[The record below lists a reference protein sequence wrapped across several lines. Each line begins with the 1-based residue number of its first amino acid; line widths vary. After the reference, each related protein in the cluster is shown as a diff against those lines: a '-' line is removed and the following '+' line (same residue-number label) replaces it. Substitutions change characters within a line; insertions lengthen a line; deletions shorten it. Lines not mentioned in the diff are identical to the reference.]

1 MEQTQINKDLFPLN
15 ENATLSEIVKLTQE
29 WHEDLTYSNQK
40 EYSKLT
46 GAKIL
51 GHFPVY
57 VPKELIESFGIISV
71 AIYGGGEILEIS
83 HSEAYLGSFIC
94 SISKSTLEL
103 GLIGN
108 TKEFNCFVSP
118 YICDVARNLAG
129 IFERNFP
136 DMITHMMHYPQNF
149 NSKGAITYLMNE
161 YKRLIAK
168 FEKISGKTFD
178 PAKLK
183 EEIII
188 SNRIQSILSKIDLE
202 RVRNPG
208 KVSITDYY
216 YLLRLR
222 GLIPNREYEKVVTLA
237 LNEVTKRVSKKRD
250 IIPVIVMGPFCEQP
264 TTEVIQLIEDVG
276 FHIMD
281 SDFQVGQNF
290 LSGPIPED
298 LDPLEAISTA
308 YIKNSK
314 PLPTRHNPLGREK
327 EVLDRI
333 DQSKAKAVIFLT
345 AKFCEPALEDFVLY
359 KEAIEKYRKDVQ
371 YIHIE
376 FEERSS
382 NFEDVRL
389 QLETL
394 LESILF
400 D

>member
-1 MEQTQINKDLFPLN
+1 MEQTYVNKSLFPLN
-15 ENATLSEIVKLTQE
+15 ETTTLSEIVQLTQE
-29 WHEDLTYSNQK
+29 WHEDLTFANHK

-46 GAKIL
+46 GSKIV

-71 AIYGGGEILEIS
+71 ALYGGGEVLEIS

-94 SISKSTLEL
+94 SVSKSTLEL

-108 TKEFNCFVSP
+108 IKDFNCFVSP

-136 DMITHMMHYPQNF
+136 DMPSHMMHYPQNF
-149 NSKGAITYLMNE
+149 KSKGAVTYLMNE

-168 FEKISGKTFD
+168 FEKVSNKSFD
-178 PAKLK
+178 PEKLR
-183 EEIII
+183 EEIIV
-188 SNRIQSILSKIDLE
+188 SNRIQKMLQKIDSE
-202 RVRNPG
+202 RVNNLG
-208 KVSITDYY
+208 KLSITEYY

-222 GLIPNREYEKVVTLA
+222 GLIPNVEYEKVLKLA
-237 LNEVTKRVSKKRD
+237 QNEISKRPTKKRD
-250 IIPVIVMGPFCEQP
+250 IIPVLVEGPFCEQP
-264 TTEVIQLIEDVG
+264 TVEVIQLIEDVG
-276 FHIMD
+276 FHIVD

-290 LSGPIPED
+290 LSGPIPEEM
-298 LDPLEAISTA
+298 DPLEALSTA
-308 YIKNSK
+308 YINQSK
-314 PLPTRHNPLGREK
+314 PLPTRHNPIGREK
-327 EVLDRI
+327 EILERI
-333 DQSKAKAVIFLT
+333 DKGKVKAVIFLT

-359 KEAIEKYRKDVQ
+359 KEAMEKYRKDIQ